1 MAKKDLEAKKLADI
15 NKIKKKWDL
24 FWYILIL
31 FSLFNQIIFMSF
43 IINLIIFILYL

>member
-24 FWYILIL
+24 FDIFL
-31 FSLFNQIIFMSF
+31 FYFLQFYLFLLNIVKFNIK
-43 IINLIIFILYL
+43 NNN